1 MTGDKLAQN
10 FYQISSSPIP
20 ATSSTTTNIEPAG
33 TASPSS
39 LALLD
44 NILLNVNWFL
54 ILFSVLGSLILIS
67 NFYFYYR
74 YESDKN
80 KKREQKGEISIWLA
94 LNIWLRYIPVVLFI
108 GLYNFTSGIVNFIV
122 FALFCISC
130 VVKIYFDILG
140 LLKNQDYFP
149 WFSTLSTN
157 ISNLLKLRTKK

>member
-10 FYQISSSPIP
+10 FYQISSSPNQ
-20 ATSSTTTNIEPAG
+20 ATSATITSLEPVG
-33 TASPSS
+33 TANPSS

-44 NILLNVNWFL
+44 SILLNVNWFL

-80 KKREQKGEISIWLA
+80 KKREQKGEISIWMA

-108 GLYNFTSGIVNFIV
+108 GLYTITSGIVNYVV
-122 FALFCISC
+122 FTLFCVSC
-130 VVKIYFDILG
+130 IVKIYFDILA

-157 ISNLLKLRTKK
+157 ISNLLKLKAKK